1 MGSFRIRAM
10 FFMVLGFFSMSFIL
24 FINIMYF
31 CMCWYGCKYHDQGA
45 VAEHGSRSGSGT
57 WFKER

>member
-1 MGSFRIRAM
+1 
-10 FFMVLGFFSMSFIL
+10 
-24 FINIMYF
+24 MYF

-45 VAEHGSRSGSGT
+45 ERNMAQGAERNMVQGAERNMVQGPVVEHGSRSGSGT